1 MSVIQKLIKKLEYIL
16 GRALLKL
23 PDGLLRILS
32 GGQKTNQAGHQLDA
46 RIQMALLLDRIKP
59 DLETLPPQLAR
70 QQLRD
75 LVQIFD
81 LTPEDLPRVENLS
94 SPGVARISTRIPMR
108 LYAPTAQARELPA
121 LVYFHG
127 GGFVIGDLDGYD
139 AMMRR
144 ICKQSGCIVVSVD
157 YRMAPDHPFPAAV
170 DDALETYAWLLKNGP
185 LFGIDPKRVGVGG
198 DSAGGNLA
206 LNICLQAPGRRLK
219 TPAFAALIYPWV
231 DISETQHEDPS
242 IREFSEGFALTGKLI
257 EYFTRHTFLSTQKLE
272 DPAVS
277 PIFAPAAQLKR
288 VPPTLIQLCGFDPF
302 RDQCRRLAA
311 RLEQAGVECESRL
324 YPTLIHGS
332 VSLAGIVPDARAMLD
347 DYAAA
352 IQKFASGAES
362 GASKPGAKR
371 TKKATAKAS
380 AKSTPVNSNASAARN
395 RESSASA

>member
-1 MSVIQKLIKKLEYIL
+1 MSIIQNLIKNLEYIL
-16 GRALLKL
+16 GRALLRL
-23 PDGLLRILS
+23 PDGMLRVLS
-32 GGQKTNQAGHQLDA
+32 GGQKTNQAGHQLDP

-59 DLETLPPQLAR
+59 DLDTLPPQLAR

-75 LVQIFD
+75 LVRIFD
-81 LTPEDLPRVENLS
+81 LEPEDLPRVENLS
-94 SPGVARISTRIPMR
+94 SPGVARISNRIPMR
-108 LYAPTAQARELPA
+108 LYAPTAQARDLPT

-139 AMMRR
+139 AMMRY

-185 LFGIDPKRVGVGG
+185 LFGVDPKRVGVGG

-231 DISETQHEDPS
+231 DISETQHEDAS
-242 IREFSEGFALTGKLI
+242 IREFAEGFALTGKLI

-277 PIFAPAAQLKR
+277 PIFAPTAQLKR
-288 VPPTLIQLCGFDPF
+288 VPPTLIQLCGFDNF
-302 RDQCRRLAA
+302 RDQCLRMAA
-311 RLEQAGVECESRL
+311 RLEQAGVECETQL

-332 VSLAGIVPDARAMLD
+332 VSLAGIVPDARTMLD
-347 DYAAA
+347 DYAAG
-352 IQKFASGAES
+352 IQKLASGAES
-362 GASKPGAKR
+362 AAAKPRTKR
-371 TKKATAKAS
+371 TKKAAAKTLAKNSPANSGAS
-380 AKSTPVNSNASAARN
+380 AGQNRAPSVSA
-395 RESSASA
+395 